1 MPIVA
6 REDCGPRSLLDEAW
20 DILQP
25 VACWL
30 GQAGFLIRARVT
42 SELVIDPYLS
52 DSLAEKY
59 RGSRFPHAC
68 AGCHRPLDPKNCLRW
83 TSSFARMLIPTTWI
97 PARWACWPASIPNA
111 GSCFPGQPWPRPNRG
126 EFRRADDCRRRRR
139 KRPAGAG
146 YSLARLASAHE
157 ELKVDA
163 AGNPL
168 YLGYIL
174 ELGATVYHS
183 GDCVPYP
190 GLAAELRR
198 QAVDVAILPVNGRD
212 ADRSAAGI
220 LGNFTFD
227 EAIQLCREAEI
238 GSMLA
243 CHFGMFDFNTVSERW
258 LDERI
263 VALVQPPQC
272 VRPRIGTGYELWP
285 SRPKLG
291 EESTLYS
298 QGITP

>member
-30 GQAGFLIRARVT
+30 GQAGFLIRAGDVR
-42 SELVIDPYLS
+42 LVIDPYLS

-59 RGSRFPHAC
+59 RGSRFPHVRRMPPPLGPEELLALDFVFC
-68 AGCHRPLDPKNCLRW
+68 THAHSDHMDPGTLGVLAGINPQCRFVLPRATVATAESRGVPP
-83 TSSFARMLIPTTWI
+83 ARMIAADAGENGPLVPGI
-97 PARWACWPASIPNA
+97 RW
-111 GSCFPGQPWPRPNRG
+111 RT
-126 EFRRADDCRRRRR
+126 
-139 KRPAGAG
+139 
-146 YSLARLASAHE
+146 LASAHE

-174 ELGATVYHS
+174 ELHGATVYHS

-190 GLAAELRR
+190 GLAADLRR

-220 LGNFTFD
+220 LGNFTFN